1 MPISLP
7 RLLSVVALA
16 LVAACGGTRRAPAPP
31 APTAAPAPPPP
42 PQVWTREAGVR
53 LRGDSTET
61 RLPYTF
67 MRLDVVSADSAGFT
81 VRCAF
86 CARPTAG
93 WVARGDVIHPPAAR
107 PGVGAGGDLASF
119 LLAVRAAASARD
131 VAALREVMARDFV
144 HDLSGRDGVVE
155 ALGDW
160 QRESYRRLDR
170 LPFLLDRGVAAV
182 PRTELWAA
190 PPEYATQVNFRD
202 LRAGFVLRDGRWSWA
217 FLTSA
222 R

>member
-1 MPISLP
+1 MPLP
-7 RLLSVVALA
+7 RLLAIALFV
-16 LVAACGGTRRAPAPP
+16 LVAACGGVRRAHAPP
-31 APTAAPAPPPP
+31 APAAPPVPPAAPY
-42 PQVWTREAGVR
+42 VWTREPGVR
-53 LRGDSTET
+53 LRGDSAET
-61 RLPYTF
+61 QLPYTF

-93 WVARGDVIHPPAAR
+93 WVSRDDVIHDSRTR
-107 PGVGAGGDLASF
+107 PGVAAGMDLASF

-131 VAALREVMARDFV
+131 VAALREVMAREFV
-144 HDLSGRDGVVE
+144 HDLSGRDGMVE

-160 QRESYRRLDR
+160 EREAYRRLDR
-170 LPFLLDRGVAAV
+170 LPFVLDRGVSAV
-182 PRTELWAA
+182 PRTEVWAA
-190 PPEYATQVNFRD
+190 PPEYATDVRFRD
-202 LRAGFVLRDGRWSWA
+202 LRAGFVRRDGYWSWV